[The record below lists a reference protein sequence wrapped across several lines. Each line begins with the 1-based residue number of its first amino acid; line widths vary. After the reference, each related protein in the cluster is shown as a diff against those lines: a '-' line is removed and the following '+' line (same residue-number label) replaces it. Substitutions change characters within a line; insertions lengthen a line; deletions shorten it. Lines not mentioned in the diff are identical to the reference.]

1 MKTAFVI
8 GRFQPFHNGHKKLI
22 DYALTL
28 ADRVTVIIGDTGCAR
43 SFRDPWTVEE
53 RVAMMR
59 SVYPDRERVTFANV
73 LDNPYYNNIWATT
86 VRMLMVSLSG
96 GQSCIVGMQKDDTSF
111 YLDLFPGVEVVKMPV
126 TEAWESED
134 DIPVSGTAIRR
145 MIFNPEGANYHIN
158 MKWVREVALP
168 KQVPDV
174 LQCGAYRAIVEE
186 FRAIAADEQL
196 WMCPGTLMYGMQPKV
211 AVDAMIHTPT
221 RILLIERGGARGRGN
236 FALPGGYL
244 DQGERLYYGAL
255 RELKEEAG
263 ISIPLDGWNKYPLN
277 LVPYDHPN
285 RSSGIRT
292 ITNVL
297 DMMVSEEFADENQ
310 PVPGDDAQN
319 AFWCDKSALNQMR
332 SNFFSDHWHI
342 IKIQLERRA

>member
-43 SFRDPWTVEE
+43 SFRDPWTQEE
-53 RVAMMR
+53 RVHMIRAA
-59 SVYPDRERVTFANV
+59 YNNDERIKFAGV
-73 LDNPYYNNIWATT
+73 LDYPYSN
-86 VRMLMVSLSG
+86 VRWSHGVQAVMKTLCPSG
-96 GQSCIVGMQKDDTSF
+96 DGFIVGMQKDDTSF

-126 TEAWESED
+126 TEAWESEE

-145 MIFNPEGANYHIN
+145 MIFNTESPNYHIN
-158 MKWVREVALP
+158 MKWVKEVALP
-168 KQVPDV
+168 RGVQEA
-174 LQCGAYRAIVEE
+174 LQCNAYRAIVEE
-186 FRAIAADEQL
+186 FRAIKADEQL
-196 WMCPGTLMYGMQPKV
+196 WMCPGTSMYGLQPKV

-244 DQGERLYYGAL
+244 DQGERLYAGAL
-255 RELKEEAG
+255 RELREEAG
-263 ISIPLDGWNKYPLN
+263 IELRFDDHHFPLN

-297 DMMVSEEFADENQ
+297 DVMVSEEFADANK
-310 PVPGDDAQN
+310 PVPGDDAQS
-319 AFWCDKSALNQMR
+319 AFWCDKSALNRMR
-332 SNFFSDHWHI
+332 ENFFSDHWHI
-342 IKIQLERRA
+342 IKIQLENRE